1 MNIKIPNLT
10 ILTEEQ
16 VYGKNKLKIFDV
28 IDPRAAVTD
37 TAILRGAY
45 VSDYHVDG
53 DDTLAGR
60 TGYYWL
66 QNSDGDEYAR
76 VVGMYGDSCWKYC
89 YRYRRDG
96 SVRAALPSSF
106 ILENASEITIREDGL
121 QSAQYGYYLGS
132 SVSKSQQ
139 TMLETLYINGLLTEL
154 GKGYTFDGRKYEEFD
169 KAFLPEEQI
178 YYGHE
183 GKVYARVRA
192 NSYYDGKEFTLSN
205 GEKYKDDDYVW
216 VMLEPVTWIRH
227 PEDDWF
233 IFEKL
238 IISGIRFYEERGG
251 YDEDFNRTEL
261 KWYLDNYLAKDLV
274 NPIIY
279 IYLNNY
285 KNKKAQEQKQTVTN
299 FIYKDKDGKTIKRVK
314 VKVRVKKTESN

>member
-1 MNIKIPNLT
+1 MKTPNLT

-28 IDPRAAVTD
+28 IGTKAAVTD

-53 DDTLAGR
+53 DNTLAGR

-66 QNSDGDEYAR
+66 QNSDGDGDTR
-76 VVGMYGDSCWKYC
+76 VVDKSGSGRCTYC
-89 YRYRRDG
+89 NKRTG
-96 SVRAALPSSF
+96 SVRTALPSSF

-178 YYGHE
+178 YYGH
-183 GKVYARVRA
+183 G
-192 NSYYDGKEFTLSN
+192 
-205 GEKYKDDDYVW
+205 GEKYT
-216 VMLEPVTWIRH
+216 LE
-227 PEDDWF
+227 
-233 IFEKL
+233 
-238 IISGIRFYEERGG
+238 
-251 YDEDFNRTEL
+251 
-261 KWYLDNYLAKDLV
+261 
-274 NPIIY
+274 
-279 IYLNNY
+279 
-285 KNKKAQEQKQTVTN
+285 
-299 FIYKDKDGKTIKRVK
+299 
-314 VKVRVKKTESN
+314 